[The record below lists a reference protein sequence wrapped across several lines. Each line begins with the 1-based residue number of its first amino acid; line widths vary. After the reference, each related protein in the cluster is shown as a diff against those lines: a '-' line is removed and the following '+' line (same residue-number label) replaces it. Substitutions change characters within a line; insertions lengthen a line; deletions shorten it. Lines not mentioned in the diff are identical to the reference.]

1 MSDWEVSAETS
12 LVQLLATIARAD
24 QGTGSARVRIYSSDR
39 PVSIGAHSEAPQ
51 VEIVLAK
58 PCASVVDGVLV
69 MHPAADA
76 SMVMQTGIPRWGD
89 LVAAS
94 GTILVRAN
102 VTDMDHFGGWRLV
115 GGETPAGE
123 TSPLLRAGGLVQL
136 GATALS

>member
-1 MSDWEVSAETS
+1 MSWEVGPELS
-12 LVQLLATIARAD
+12 LAQLLATIARAD
-24 QGTGSARVRIYSSDR
+24 QGSGFARVRVYTSDR
-39 PVSIGAHSEAPQ
+39 PASISAHSEIPQ

-58 PCASVVDGVLV
+58 PCASVVGGVLV
-69 MHPAADA
+69 MHPAEDA

-94 GTILVRAN
+94 GAILARAD
-102 VTDMDHFGGWRLV
+102 VTDTEHDGGWRLV
-115 GGETPAGE
+115 AGETPAGE